1 MMMAA
6 AISRPALQAADPN
19 STAPGITDM
28 TGMKRSH
35 MANPAR
41 QPGIK
46 DIAAELGISIGTV
59 DRALH
64 GRSGVNPET
73 RDRVLKMAEKLG
85 YRPNIAARLLKMN
98 RTLRIAVQLPIEI
111 ASFFQPLREGIRAGA
126 SALSDT
132 SVEMH
137 FVDYPRFG
145 AGDISLLQAALDKH
159 YDAIICAPSD
169 PTQATPIIN
178 RLHRQG
184 ATVVCVNSD
193 AVHSDRLASIAIDGF
208 VSGSMAAE
216 LLHFSLPTEAA
227 VGIVTG
233 DLRAFDHAE
242 KVRGYAASLPLLA
255 PQLRLLPV
263 LETHDDPV
271 EAYSRAKK
279 MLTQYTN
286 IGGLYISTANSLPV
300 LQAIQDKGRTG
311 TIRIV
316 VTDLFPEI
324 IQQIE
329 NGNVMAAL
337 YQRPF
342 TQGRLAVQS
351 LLRYLL
357 GNVRPP
363 RITKL
368 APQVVLRGNLSI
380 FSRYITDS
388 RSIPR

>member
-1 MMMAA
+1 
-6 AISRPALQAADPN
+6 
-19 STAPGITDM
+19 M
-28 TGMKRSH
+28 TGTKRSH

-46 DIAAELGISIGTV
+46 DIAAGLGVSIGTV

-64 GRSGVNPET
+64 GRPGVNPET
-73 RDRVLKMAEKLG
+73 RNRVLKMAETLG

-98 RTLRIAVQLPIEI
+98 RTFRIAVQLPIEI
-111 ASFFQPLREGIRAGA
+111 SSFFQPLREGIRAGA
-126 SALSDT
+126 LAVSDT
-132 SVEMH
+132 GVEMQ
-137 FVDYPRFG
+137 FMDYPRFG
-145 AGDISLLQAALDKH
+145 AGDIDLLQAALDKR
-159 YDAIICAPSD
+159 YDAIVCAPSD

-184 ATVVCVNSD
+184 TAVVCVNSD

-216 LLHFSLPTEAA
+216 LLHFAMPTEVA

-233 DLRAFDHAE
+233 DLRTFDHAE
-242 KVRGYAASLPLLA
+242 KVRGYAAALPLLA

-271 EAYSRAKK
+271 EGYSRAKK
-279 MLTQYTN
+279 MLTQHAN
-286 IGGLYISTANSLPV
+286 IRGLYISTANSLPV
-300 LQAIQDKGRTG
+300 LQAIRDKGRTG

-316 VTDLFPEI
+316 VTDLFPEM
-324 IQQIE
+324 IQHIE

-357 GNVRPP
+357 GNERPP

-388 RSIPR
+388 GSIPG